1 MQDIKYSSIQK
12 IKDIVDIGCL
22 SVDGKII
29 TLDALLLK
37 IRRYQH
43 LRFYYQYLKEGEL
56 DFLVRIQKK
65 LDGDIVVCF
74 ILSMYGL
81 EIERYNITDLVNS
94 ENFLVN
100 LYNGICMQNDSCYGE
115 AELNF
120 CPKIKSLSLQ
130 FSGFVWLDFDRSF
143 IENNKQYEKFFNDL
157 YNSKFNEE
165 FNAHYHLSC
174 GHDSSVEKNKAIYKK
189 IQ

>member
-1 MQDIKYSSIQK
+1 MQDIKQTSIQK

-22 SVDGKII
+22 SVDGKIT

-56 DFLVRIQKK
+56 DFLVRIKK

-100 LYNGICMQNDSCYGE
+100 LYNGICMQNDSCYGQ

-120 CPKIKSLSLQ
+120 CSKTKSLSLQ

-157 YNSKFNEE
+157 YNSKFDEE
-165 FNAHYHLSC
+165 FNARYSLSC
-174 GHDSSVEKNKAIYKK
+174 SYNSTIEENKVIYKK
-189 IQ
+189 FQ